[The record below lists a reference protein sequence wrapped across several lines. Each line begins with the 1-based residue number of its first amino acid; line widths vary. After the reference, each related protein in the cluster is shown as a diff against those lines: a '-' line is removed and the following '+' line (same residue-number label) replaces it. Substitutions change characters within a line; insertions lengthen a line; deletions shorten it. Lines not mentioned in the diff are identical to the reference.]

1 MWMCMQMYLLALR
14 GCLTFK
20 IHGTA
25 SLPAAFPGSSACF
38 QDCKDDWQ
46 MACRE
51 FLPSPCTFLP
61 GVRFSSSLPT
71 PPCCSHPSCLF
82 SAFCRASQAMCSNIF
97 FQMKF
102 LTVVKKGE
110 DVVCAAAEKCPCPTP
125 HVPLPWKR
133 AVNYAGRSGKAPESP
148 WAPFIPSCAQTPCQ
162 WAMPGGGWGAP
173 CNMGPC

>member
-1 MWMCMQMYLLALR
+1 MCMQMYLLALR

-25 SLPAAFPGSSACF
+25 SLPAAFPGSGACF

-51 FLPSPCTFLP
+51 FLPSPCTILP

-82 SAFCRASQAMCSNIF
+82 SAFCRASQAMCSNVF
-97 FQMKF
+97 FQMNF
-102 LTVVKKGE
+102 PTVVKKEKMWFVLQLRNVHALWLYPTGSSSLE
-110 DVVCAAAEKCPCPTP
+110 VC
-125 HVPLPWKR
+125 
-133 AVNYAGRSGKAPESP
+133 G
-148 WAPFIPSCAQTPCQ
+148 
-162 WAMPGGGWGAP
+162 
-173 CNMGPC
+173 